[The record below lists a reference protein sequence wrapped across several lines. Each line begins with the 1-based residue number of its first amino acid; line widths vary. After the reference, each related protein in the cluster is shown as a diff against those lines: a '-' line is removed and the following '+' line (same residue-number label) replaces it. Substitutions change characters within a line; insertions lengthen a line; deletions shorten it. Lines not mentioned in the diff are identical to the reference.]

1 MYRQSLYSFNNINIS
16 QIPDKKMGTTAR
28 ARALAPVEVGTRG
41 TVGSLLKKEIDYF
54 RRLEEV
60 DGCSTSRP
68 RNVPETTSNSASSS
82 RPSFRFP
89 SLNLNLNLTAWNWRR
104 KKRRCSNG
112 GGGVRPAGMCSI
124 VEVADT
130 HRLNEIPGFSYRNLR
145 IDSKEFEI
153 STEIV

>member
-1 MYRQSLYSFNNINIS
+1 MYRQSPYSFNNIT
-16 QIPDKKMGTTAR
+16 DKKMSTTAR
-28 ARALAPVEVGTRG
+28 ARGLALAPVEVGTRG

-60 DGCSTSRP
+60 DGCCSTSRP
-68 RNVPETTSNSASSS
+68 RNVPETTSTSSS

-89 SLNLNLNLTAWNWRR
+89 GLSLNLNLNLTTWNWRR

-112 GGGVRPAGMCSI
+112 GGGGVRPAGICSI

-145 IDSKEFEI
+145 IDSNEFEI